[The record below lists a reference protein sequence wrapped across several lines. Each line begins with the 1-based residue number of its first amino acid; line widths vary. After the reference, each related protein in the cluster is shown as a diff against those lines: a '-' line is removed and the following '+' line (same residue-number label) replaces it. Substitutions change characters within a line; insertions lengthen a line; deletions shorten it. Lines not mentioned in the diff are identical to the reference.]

1 MKEMKTTAQVLVD
14 CLEAEGVD
22 VMFGIPGEET
32 LNESVIDRLFTGTDD
47 GVLKDFRKELKSGIS
62 ARDKEKMLE
71 ELDAMIDSSNRVL
84 TVSSFKEW
92 LVAAGLGVLTGGLTD
107 VIRVVYRA
115 ATGDDRKKFREACMD
130 LRAEVKAAKVK

>member
-1 MKEMKTTAQVLVD
+1 MQDFYLQESDDELIDDLEMFGD
-14 CLEAEGVD
+14 EAEG
-22 VMFGIPGEET
+22 EEH
-32 LNESVIDRLFTGTDD
+32 LNEGVIDRLFTGTDD
-47 GVLKDFRKELKSGIS
+47 DVLKDFRKELKSGIS
-62 ARDKEKMLE
+62 ARDKEKMLD
-71 ELDAMIDSSNRVL
+71 ELDAMIDSSNRIF

-92 LVAAGLGVLTGGLTD
+92 LVALGFGALTGGLTD

>member
-1 MKEMKTTAQVLVD
+1 MQDFYLQESDDELVD
-14 CLEAEGVD
+14 DLEMFGDEAEG
-22 VMFGIPGEET
+22 EEH

-115 ATGDDRKKFREACMD
+115 ATDSDRKKFREACLD
-130 LRAEVKAAKVK
+130 LRSEVKAAKVK

>member
-1 MKEMKTTAQVLVD
+1 MERDLRKLTLDRM
-14 CLEAEGVD
+14 LEVGVVYFYERD
-22 VMFGIPGEET
+22 
-32 LNESVIDRLFTGTDD
+32 IDYDKIMEWYEDTSIDTDID
-47 GVLKDFRKELKSGIS
+47 
-62 ARDKEKMLE
+62 LE

>member
-1 MKEMKTTAQVLVD
+1 MQDFYLQESDDELADDLEMFGD
-14 CLEAEGVD
+14 EAEG
-22 VMFGIPGEET
+22 EEH

-92 LVAAGLGVLTGGLTD
+92 LVAAGLGVLTGGLTN
-107 VIRVVYRA
+107 VIRVAYRA

-130 LRAEVKAAKVK
+130 LRSEVKAAKVSK